1 MTGLFFHGKT
11 LKKIA
16 LSSCLKVDAVGIIYI
31 FFLVSKYTAGEAD
44 VKGKCL
50 LETNKP
56 GPLRKVC
63 AKFKLGPKNPD
74 KSILIKFKKK
84 SIRL

>member
-16 LSSCLKVDAVGIIYI
+16 LSSCLEVDAVGIICI
-31 FFLVSKYTAGEAD
+31 FFLVSKCTAGEAD
-44 VKGKCL
+44 AKESCL

-63 AKFKLGPKNPD
+63 AKFKLDPENTD
-74 KSILIKFKKK
+74 KSILIK
-84 SIRL
+84 